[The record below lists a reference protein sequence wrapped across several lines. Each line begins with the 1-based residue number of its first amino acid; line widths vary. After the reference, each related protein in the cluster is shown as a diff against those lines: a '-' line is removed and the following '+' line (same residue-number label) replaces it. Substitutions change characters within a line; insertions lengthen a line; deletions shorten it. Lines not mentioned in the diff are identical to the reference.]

1 MTSSKSM
8 SSEFWWFFWYV
19 PFLTLCVLDVAGRIA
34 LIVGLLS
41 FLSSSSIVTWAITG
55 CEGPFPLYGF
65 DATTAKFHFGFD
77 RRLSRSNV
85 RLVHIWPVASSKLNG
100 NESSGWAW
108 LIEYL
113 KRTSYK
119 HIQVKSGK
127 STPRSIL
134 IFHAHPNLKSI
145 MYRNAN
151 SKEHLLYS
159 FIFTISVIVDRS
171 DLSNQN
177 LTFDLCYSLI

>member
-1 MTSSKSM
+1 M
-8 SSEFWWFFWYV
+8 
-19 PFLTLCVLDVAGRIA
+19 AGRIA

-65 DATTAKFHFGFD
+65 DATTAKFHLGFD

-113 KRTSYK
+113 KRTY
-119 HIQVKSGK
+119 Q
-127 STPRSIL
+127 RQDQF
-134 IFHAHPNLKSI
+134 FHAHPNLKSI

-151 SKEHLLYS
+151 SNCSTYCIALFSLS
-159 FIFTISVIVDRS
+159 RSSSIAVTCPTRTWLSTCVIVS
-171 DLSNQN
+171 SNGN
-177 LTFDLCYSLI
+177 V